1 MQERVQAVLVY
12 NDMIT
17 DITNETRTSWLRR
30 LHEAVADAADEIM
43 PDFPRMQ
50 FNHGLVDFSAMGDS
64 Q

>member
-12 NDMIT
+12 DDIVT
-17 DITNETRTSWLRR
+17 DISHETRISWLQR
-30 LHEAVADAADEIM
+30 LREAVADAADEIV

-50 FNHGLVDFSAMGDS
+50 FNRGLVDFSAVGDS